1 MAERELICI
10 SCPMGCR
17 LTVKLE
23 GNEVVS
29 VTGNTCPRGEE
40 YARKECTNPE
50 RILTSTV
57 KINGAVHR
65 VLPVITDREIP
76 LGKLFEA
83 MEAIRK
89 VEVDA
94 PVKEG
99 DILIEDILGTG
110 ANVIA
115 SRSMDRIRQ

>member
-1 MAERELICI
+1 MSERELICI

-57 KINGAVHR
+57 KIDGAVHR

-99 DILIEDILGTG
+99 DILIENILGTG

-115 SRSMDRIRQ
+115 SRSMERIRQ

>member
-99 DILIEDILGTG
+99 DILIENILGTG

-115 SRSMDRIRQ
+115 SRSMERIRQ

>member
-57 KINGAVHR
+57 KNNGAVHR

>member
-1 MAERELICI
+1 MSEKELICI

-23 GNEVVS
+23 GNEVIS

-94 PVKEG
+94 PVREG

-115 SRSMDRIRQ
+115 SRSMAKI

>member
-1 MAERELICI
+1 MSERELICI

-23 GNEVVS
+23 GNEVIS

-94 PVKEG
+94 PVREG

>member
-1 MAERELICI
+1 MSERELICI

-99 DILIEDILGTG
+99 DILIENILGTG

-115 SRSMDRIRQ
+115 SRSMERIRQ

>member
-1 MAERELICI
+1 
-10 SCPMGCR
+10 MGCR

>member
-1 MAERELICI
+1 MSERELICI

-23 GNEVVS
+23 GNEVIS

>member
-23 GNEVVS
+23 GNEVIS

-115 SRSMDRIRQ
+115 SRSMDKI

>member
-23 GNEVVS
+23 GNEVIS